1 MGAKALDVVSID
13 RVEKTAI
20 TRYPNGRES
29 ANPFRWI
36 DRNTMIKVVKHLGY
50 KFTQGKSP
58 LSYTQRDL
66 VVIANRICDGTYV
79 PETVVTTT
87 KTPNPVTGY
96 GAGSTTTT
104 VPTGAAVAGIGDAI
118 ETLLADALR
127 KAGGTTTG
135 VSLEDV
141 AVLIDRSLEAVRDDY
156 KTRFASSGDA
166 LQLAMTTLSAAIV
179 DSKPKIVHVTVPPKP
194 TKVVTGAAHE
204 RFPTVLKALM
214 AGENVWMTGM
224 AGVGKTHIGM
234 QCAESL
240 GVPFE
245 GESFCGQSS
254 KADMKGF
261 KTASGVYESVAFRNM
276 FENGGVYLLD
286 EVDGANPNILLVL
299 NSALSN
305 GYIGFPDK
313 KVKRHENFYALAA
326 ANTWGNGAT
335 STYVGRQVIDE
346 STLDRFSMVHIQLDE
361 KLESDIT
368 HMTGLESSK
377 CVNWL
382 RIVRAVRKNV
392 ESNGLKVS
400 VSPRASVS
408 GARLLHAGFSI
419 SDTIKMRLTK
429 GVSDEIKNKMMY
441 NVNETI

>member
-1 MGAKALDVVSID
+1 MGAKALEVICID
-13 RVEKTAI
+13 KDKQTALCML
-20 TRYPNGRES
+20 PSGRQTE
-29 ANPFRWI
+29 NQFRWI
-36 DRNTMIKVVKHLGY
+36 DRNTMIKIVKKLGY
-50 KFTQGKSP
+50 KFVAGRSP
-58 LSYTQRDL
+58 LSFTQYEL
-66 VVIANRICDGTYV
+66 VAIAKRICEGNHT
-79 PETVVTTT
+79 PSETSPGGVRH
-87 KTPNPVTGY
+87 TPTP
-96 GAGSTTTT
+96 ATT
-104 VPTGAAVAGIGDAI
+104 VPTGGAVAGIGDAI

-141 AVLIDRSLEAVRDDY
+141 AILVDRSLEAVREDY
-156 KTRFASSGDA
+156 KTRFASSGEA
-166 LQLAMTTLSAAIV
+166 LQNAMVSLSAAIV

-204 RFPTVLKALM
+204 KFPTVLKALM

-377 CVNWL
+377 CLNWL

-408 GARLLHAGFSI
+408 GARLLHAGFSVA
-419 SDTIKMRLTK
+419 DTIKMRLTK
-429 GVSDEIKNKMMY
+429 GVSDEIRNKMMY
-441 NVNETI
+441 NVDETI